1 MGFFRDVDEGKVGGK
16 NSLNAED
23 MLDSLEDITID
34 DAFASLDGA
43 MTAEEALASLDAD
56 YVKEMESAV
65 EGLSDSDGSVDEIPD
80 MPDDSAQGGEEL
92 TLEEVLADL
101 PDMLSDNNTEDN
113 NNESANAEEVT
124 EDVSE
129 ATDSVSEGIDIA
141 DAGNSVSAD
150 NENMEDVSMAHET
163 TVISKGTTIRGGISS
178 DCSLDVM
185 GVITGDVD
193 CQGKLCIY
201 GTVSGNTSASEIYVE
216 TSQKLNGDLIS
227 TGNVKIS
234 EKSVVIGTIQATSA
248 FVAGAVKGDLD
259 IDGPVVID
267 ASAVIHGNI
276 TAKSLQLNTGAVL
289 QGICNIGTK
298 DTDINSIFAD

>member
-1 MGFFRDVDEGKVGGK
+1 MGFFRDVDEGKFGGK

-34 DAFASLDGA
+34 DAFASMDGA

-65 EGLSDSDGSVDEIPD
+65 EGLSDSNDSVGDIPD
-80 MPDDSAQGGEEL
+80 MSDDSVQDGKEL

-101 PDMLSDNNTEDN
+101 PDILSDNNTEDN
-113 NNESANAEEVT
+113 GNDSANTKKV
-124 EDVSE
+124 
-129 ATDSVSEGIDIA
+129 TDSVSEVMGTA
-141 DAGNSVSAD
+141 DAGNSVSVN

-227 TGNVKIS
+227 TGSVKIS
-234 EKSVVIGTIQATSA
+234 EKSVVIGTIQAASA
-248 FVAGAVKGDLD
+248 FIAGAVKGDLD

-267 ASAVIHGNI
+267 ATAVIHGNI

-298 DTDINSIFAD
+298 DTDINSYFAD

>member
-65 EGLSDSDGSVDEIPD
+65 DGLTDSGDSVDEIPD
-80 MPDDSAQGGEEL
+80 MSDDSVQDGEEL

-101 PDMLSDNNTEDN
+101 PDILSGNNAEDN
-113 NNESANAEEVT
+113 SNESANAEEVT
-124 EDVSE
+124 
-129 ATDSVSEGIDIA
+129 DSVSEGIEIA

-216 TSQKLNGDLIS
+216 TSHKLNGDLIS

-276 TAKSLQLNTGAVL
+276 TAKSLQLNNGAVL
-289 QGICNIGTK
+289 QGICNVGTK